1 MIQMFRNLYEYR
13 ELLKTNVQKEIR
25 GKYKGAWL
33 GVLWSLLNP
42 VLLLLVYSIIF
53 PYILKI
59 QIPNY
64 TMYLCTALLP
74 WTAFTSTISQGTFSV
89 VASGNIVKKV
99 YFPREVLPIS
109 VVTSGIVNFLITS
122 IVMFLFLIFGGL
134 GLTPYALLFPLI
146 VILQYLIMLAIT
158 FILSALTVYVR
169 DLEHLVSIALM
180 VLFYA
185 TPIVYTMDSIP
196 ASLAWVL
203 NLNPMTHVVTAY
215 RDILYYQ
222 QMPNWGNLAI
232 VFGITLIVFVAGYYI
247 FKRLERNFAEEF

>member
-1 MIQMFRNLYEYR
+1 MIKMFKNLYEYR

-33 GVLWSLLNP
+33 GILWSLLNP

-53 PYILKI
+53 PHILKI

-64 TMYLCTALLP
+64 TMYLCVALLP
-74 WTAFTSTISQGTFSV
+74 WTAFTTTIQQGSFSV

-99 YFPREVLPIS
+99 YFPREILPIS

-122 IVMFLFLIFGGL
+122 IVMFLFLIFGGI
-134 GLTPYALLFPLI
+134 GLSPYVLLFPLI
-146 VILQYLIMLAIT
+146 VLLQYIIMLAIT
-158 FILSALTVYVR
+158 FILSALTVYAR

-196 ASLAWVL
+196 SNLSWIL
-203 NLNPMTHVVTAY
+203 NLNPMTHVITAY

-222 QMPNWGNLAI
+222 QMPNWVNL
-232 VFGITLIVFVAGYYI
+232 GILFLIGIIATMIGYRI